1 MGLLR
6 LGQFPSAIVLSLAL
20 LAGTLRAAAPLA
32 PPNEYALKSVFLYN
46 FCHFIDWPDSSFTSP
61 NEPLIIGIVGN
72 DPFGS
77 SLRESVAGETYHN
90 RPIVIEHYRTPKDIK
105 HCHLL
110 FVPRSENGQVDAILK
125 AIDSK
130 SVVTVGETEDF
141 LNHGGMIALPTD
153 RGRVRLKIK
162 PETMRAAN
170 LSVSSKLLR
179 VADIDS

>member
-1 MGLLR
+1 MGLLSFR
-6 LGQFPSAIVLSLAL
+6 CLVLATAL
-20 LAGTLRAAAPLA
+20 IAVSRPVEAAAPVA

-77 SLRESVAGETYHN
+77 SLKEAVDGETYHN
-90 RPIVIEHYRTPKDIK
+90 RPIVIEHYRTAKDIK

-110 FVPRSENGQVDAILK
+110 FVPRSESSQVDAILK

-130 SVVTVGETEDF
+130 SVVTVGETVDF
-141 LNHGGMIALPTD
+141 LNRGGMIALPTD
-153 RGRVRLKIK
+153 RTRVRLRIK
-162 PETMRAAN
+162 PEAMRAAN

>member
-1 MGLLR
+1 MELLKAARLVTVLMAMLSGLV
-6 LGQFPSAIVLSLAL
+6 Q
-20 LAGTLRAAAPLA
+20 AAPVA

-46 FCHFIDWPDSSFTSP
+46 FCHFIDWPESSFTSP
-61 NEPLIIGIVGN
+61 NEPLIIGIVGD

-77 SLRESVAGETYHN
+77 LLKEAVEGETYHN
-90 RPIVIEHYRTPKDIK
+90 RPIVIEHYHGPRDIK

-110 FVPRSENGQVDAILK
+110 FVGRTEATRVDAIL
-125 AIDSK
+125 AAVNSK

-141 LNHGGMIALPTD
+141 LDHGGMIALPAD
-153 RGRVRLKIK
+153 KNRVRLRIR
-162 PETMRAAN
+162 PATMRAAN